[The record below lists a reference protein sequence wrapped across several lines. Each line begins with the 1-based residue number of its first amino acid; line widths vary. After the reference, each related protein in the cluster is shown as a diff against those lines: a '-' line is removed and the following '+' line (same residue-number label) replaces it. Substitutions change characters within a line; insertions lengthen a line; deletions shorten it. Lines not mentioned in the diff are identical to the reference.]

1 MIFKGIVEIQERFV
15 FLKKSLFS
23 VLVTHQKTF
32 KGVNTVEYRIGWEIS
47 QNQSLNSEE
56 EKIIFELNYEQISI
70 QLILKRKVKTLSA
83 LTRLLNKDEGTFFCM

>member
-32 KGVNTVEYRIGWEIS
+32 KGVNASEYRTDG
-47 QNQSLNSEE
+47 
-56 EKIIFELNYEQISI
+56 KF
-70 QLILKRKVKTLSA
+70 LKTNL
-83 LTRLLNKDEGTFFCM
+83 